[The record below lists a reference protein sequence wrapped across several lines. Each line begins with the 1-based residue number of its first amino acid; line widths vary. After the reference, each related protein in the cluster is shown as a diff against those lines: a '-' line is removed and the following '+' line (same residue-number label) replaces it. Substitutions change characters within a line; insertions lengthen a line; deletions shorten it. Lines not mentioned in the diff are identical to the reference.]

1 MWYLELAVQED
12 GLQQQ
17 VQQEPIHQ
25 LPGML
30 EKINKTQSSEAS
42 AISFDITSVELVD
55 DDTCDNESTI
65 ENGTPASNS
74 EAPSEAPF
82 ESTIIQGNIDIDS
95 SDHSHTEPFVEPYT
109 ASAHEPTTPLDSAC
123 HLEAEEDE
131 PHDSSSPKP
140 LIISPSSDD
149 NSNAADTNDT
159 SQHQPTTPL
168 DKEGAAQAVD
178 GVAAVQ
184 LPVALRHHI
193 FKDRKWIPNPGKP
206 HPKVKLTAFT
216 QRSDYEFFGLRLIQM
231 KTQDIEAITDSGA
244 MVSWDVSYRRAGF
257 SHNNLILAK
266 QKLNGVCKSTIKIY
280 GAVLLRMYDISSDG
294 EKMTCAVMV

>member
-12 GLQQQ
+12 GPQRQ

-65 ENGTPASNS
+65 ENGTPTSNS
-74 EAPSEAPF
+74 DEAPT

-123 HLEAEEDE
+123 HIEAEEDE

-159 SQHQPTTPL
+159 SPLQPTTPL

-193 FKDRKWIPNPGKP
+193 FKDRKWIPNPAKP

-216 QRSDYEFFGLRLIQM
+216 RRSDYEFFGLRFIPM

-244 MVSWDVSYRRAGF
+244 MVPVWGWSDCRRAGF
-257 SHNNLILAK
+257 SRNDLILAK
-266 QKLNGVCKSTIKIY
+266 QKLNGVCKSIIKIY